1 MLPTTTC
8 RCFASTTRRVIVA
21 STSTSSS
28 IQRSGTRATPASSS
42 IAWTLATGGH
52 PSSSRS
58 LTTGRS
64 RSKRMT
70 RSESERATAAEEEQE
85 VEDEGEERSN
95 AETRE
100 DSHGDPTAGKYGKI
114 QSQLLHKVCCIG
126 LSTAKPDPLFP
137 RLAAIPFHLPGWKA
151 SEYCSVGAHSAFGFG
166 TFLRMTLNRVFG
178 NIFETGVERL
188 AFRGVLLP
196 VWKIDL
202 AIKGTAWLDAQMS
215 MSVSA
220 SNATI
225 PGYKMSPLDQLTVD
239 STWDSE
245 PVPFSPSHHAGR
257 QVVVRDPED
266 GSVVE
271 LRHGEESVPLTVVPF
286 THHPL
291 NLLRKITG
299 LPRTTE
305 SQHGIGL
312 DPSGIKASLFGA
324 YPLYIPVYLAE
335 YAKGDERATTV
346 AFGAS
351 EKINFALYASSKPEP
366 RWEPN
371 GDACELTVGGSPLD
385 FTQRPKPNALQVL
398 KPKLDEWFAN
408 LQTQTESSSFLLTDP
423 IKPYTWSGAIA
434 NHPRVLEY
442 SEHSQASKAYIQKLA
457 ELDRVEALMKNFEV
471 MDENVKGLMIG
482 PKGVPKLMG
491 RDGMMEDVK
500 KRLSKA
506 KKEVELAMP
515 RWVRD
520 IDAQT
525 QK

>member
-28 IQRSGTRATPASSS
+28 IQRSGTRATPPSS
-42 IAWTLATGGH
+42 IAWTLARGGH

-70 RSESERATAAEEEQE
+70 RSAIERATAAEEDQE
-85 VEDEGEERSN
+85 VEDEGEEASN

-100 DSHGDPTAGKYGKI
+100 ESNGDSTAGEYGKI
-114 QSQLLHKVCCIG
+114 Q
-126 LSTAKPDPLFP
+126 T
-137 RLAAIPFHLPGWKA
+137 IPFHLPGWKA

-166 TFLRMTLNRVFG
+166 TFLRMTLNRFFG
-178 NIFETGVERL
+178 NIFETGVERV

-215 MSVSA
+215 FSVSA
-220 SNATI
+220 SDATI

-271 LRHGEESVPLTVVPF
+271 LRHGEESVSLTVVPF

-312 DPSGIKASLFGA
+312 DPSSIKASLFGA
-324 YPLYIPVYLAE
+324 YPLYIPIYLAE

-351 EKINFALYASSKPEP
+351 KKINFALYASNEPEP
-366 RWEPN
+366 RWKPN

-398 KPKLDEWFAN
+398 KPKLDEWFAK
-408 LQTQTESSSFLLTDP
+408 LQAQTESSSFLLTDP

-442 SEHSQASKAYIQKLA
+442 SKHSKASKAYIAKLA
-457 ELDRVEALMKNFEV
+457 ELDRVEALMKKFEV
-471 MDENVKGLMIG
+471 LGEGVKGLIIG
-482 PKGVPKLMG
+482 PKGMPKLMG
-491 RDGMMEDVK
+491 RDGMMDDVK
-500 KRLSKA
+500 TRLSKA

-515 RWVRD
+515 RWVRE
-520 IDAQT
+520 IDARTQT
-525 QK
+525 HK